1 VYVTTSDKYLDVLKP
16 FAYLF
21 NKYWSKEIEVIVGG
35 YNPPNFTLPSN
46 FKFLTLGPQE
56 DYPIGK
62 WSDALIKM
70 IKFLPDPFF
79 VLMLEDYWITR
90 PVDTVAV
97 DMLFQYMQRNRNV
110 IRMDLTADR
119 KFAGGV
125 EEYGRIGHLE
135 LLKSHPKSPYH
146 MSLMCAMWRRELL
159 LDILVP
165 EETPWDIEIE
175 GTNRLKEK
183 HDLLVLGT
191 NNVPVKHTLAFRGGD
206 KEKLL
211 LDELE
216 PEDVEAMEGYG
227 LLEGLK

>member
-1 VYVTTSDKYLDVLKP
+1 
-16 FAYLF
+16 
-21 NKYWSKEIEVIVGG
+21 
-35 YNPPNFTLPSN
+35 
-46 FKFLTLGPQE
+46 
-56 DYPIGK
+56 
-62 WSDALIKM
+62 
-70 IKFLPDPFF
+70 
-79 VLMLEDYWITR
+79 
-90 PVDTVAV
+90 
-97 DMLFQYMQRNRNV
+97 
-110 IRMDLTADR
+110 
-119 KFAGGV
+119 
-125 EEYGRIGHLE
+125 
-135 LLKSHPKSPYH
+135 
-146 MSLMCAMWRRELL
+146 MWRRELL